1 MSLAQQIKELRV
13 KTGAGMLDCRKALQE
28 NNGDMEQAITY
39 LRKKGLAD
47 MAKRAGRETNEGRVV
62 IKTTDDSTAM
72 AFLGCETDFV
82 AKTPEFIKLA
92 EDVATLVSE
101 NADDSKIK
109 AKIEEVAPKL
119 GENVTL
125 KQKEVWKKA
134 EGCAVVGSYIH
145 SDNKKAAMV
154 EIVACKEKGSCD
166 KSDKVQELA
175 NELSLQAVGMIASWL
190 EEKDVPK
197 DILEKEKE
205 VFTAQA
211 KNEGKPEQ
219 AIDKMMPGKLK
230 KFCKENCLMEQQ
242 YIKDTKLSVRDYFNA
257 QAKELGCELE
267 VTRFVRF

>member
-1 MSLAQQIKELRV
+1 MSLAESIKQLRA
-13 KTGAGMLDCRKALQE
+13 KTGAGILDCRKALQE

-47 MAKRAGRETNEGRVV
+47 MAKRAGRETNEGRAV
-62 IKTTDDSTAM
+62 IKTATDGTTAM
-72 AFLGCETDFV
+72 IFLGCETDFV

-101 NADDSKIK
+101 NADDDKIK
-109 AKIEEVAPKL
+109 SAITEVAPKL
-119 GENVTL
+119 GENVML
-125 KQKEVWKKA
+125 KQKEVWEKA

-154 EIVACKEKGSCD
+154 EIVCKKDSCD
-166 KSDKVQELA
+166 KSEKVQTLA

-211 KNEGKPEQ
+211 KNEGKPEM
-219 AIDKMMPGKLK
+219 AIEKMMPGKLK

-267 VTRFVRF
+267 VKRFCRF

>member
-1 MSLAQQIKELRV
+1 MSLAQDIKQLRQ

-47 MAKRAGRETNEGRVV
+47 MAKISGRETNEGRVV
-62 IKTTDDSTAM
+62 IKSTADTTAM
-72 AFLGCETDFV
+72 SFLGCETDFV

-101 NADDSKIK
+101 NADEDKIK
-109 AKIEEVAPKL
+109 TLITEVAPKL

-125 KQKEVWKKA
+125 KQKEAWKKA

-154 EIVACKEKGSCD
+154 EIVCGKENCGNTD
-166 KSDKVQELA
+166 KMQTLA
-175 NELSLQAVGMIASWL
+175 KELSLQAVGMIASWL

-197 DILEKEKE
+197 DVLEKEQE

-211 KNEGKPEQ
+211 KNEGKPDM
-219 AIDKMMPGKLK
+219 AIEKMMPGKLK

-242 YIKDTKLSVRDYFNA
+242 YIKDSKLSVKDYFEA
-257 QAKELGCELE
+257 QAKEIGCELK
-267 VTRFVRF
+267 VTRFARF